1 MISVQLNCSYSMCSV
16 LPVPQAMRALLLPN
30 PLRNLF
36 REKAKTKHT
45 KILFTREREREH
57 KLYIYIV

>member
-45 KILFTREREREH
+45 KILFTGEREH
-57 KLYIYIV
+57 KLYIYTV